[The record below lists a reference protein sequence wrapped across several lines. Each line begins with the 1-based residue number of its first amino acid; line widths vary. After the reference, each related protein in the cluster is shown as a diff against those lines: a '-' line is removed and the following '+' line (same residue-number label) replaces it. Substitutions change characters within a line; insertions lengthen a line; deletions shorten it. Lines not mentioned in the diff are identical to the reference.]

1 MSEKTGKKAGSN
13 AGKTLSTSKSTIA
26 KTAAASAL
34 RQVRGGITQPKAV
47 KAAAKVL
54 TDNRFGSTAKS
65 AAASALTQ
73 APSRKVKKR

>member
-13 AGKTLSTSKSTIA
+13 AGKTLATSSSKVA

-34 RQVRGGITQPKAV
+34 TQIRRGVTQPKAA

-54 TDNRFGSTAKS
+54 TDKRFSRAAKS

-73 APSRKVKKR
+73 APSRKSKKK